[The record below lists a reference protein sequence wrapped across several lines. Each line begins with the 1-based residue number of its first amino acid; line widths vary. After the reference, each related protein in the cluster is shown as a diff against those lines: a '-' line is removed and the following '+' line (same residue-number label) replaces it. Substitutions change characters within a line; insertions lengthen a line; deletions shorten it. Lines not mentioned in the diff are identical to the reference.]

1 MTESD
6 LPVVELVPGRWGDPA
21 HAVELPAAALEALK
35 HLGVRRPS
43 PPHPNSSLDTPPPTD
58 RPTAPTGAPTDG
70 PTDGPTD
77 ASTDGLAGDST
88 GGSTRGLAGGSTGG
102 LADGPA
108 GSPADDL
115 ADDLRQALE
124 AVVGAVHVR
133 TDRDTRWGHT
143 RGYSTP
149 DLLRHRAGD
158 TSDMPDAVVYPGSHD
173 DVQALLQLC
182 AERQIAVVPY
192 AGGTSVVGGLA
203 PQRDGFAAVI
213 AVDLRRLDRLLTID
227 EVSRTATLE
236 AGVRGP
242 AAEALLAER
251 GYTLGHFPQSYE
263 GASIG
268 GYAATRS
275 SGQSSAGY
283 GRFDQMVV
291 GLTLATPRGTI
302 ELGRAPLSAA
312 GPDLRQLVLGSEGSL
327 GIITSV
333 ILRIRPRP
341 AERVFEGWRF
351 GSFDEGL
358 AAIRRLA
365 QDGPLPTVLRLSD
378 EAETAIN
385 LADPDVLGGSSGGVL
400 AICGYEGTRTAAR
413 RAEVAEVLT
422 AAGGESLGDG
432 PGETWREGRYRA
444 SYLRDPLL
452 DEGALVETLETA
464 GFWSAVPALKAAVT
478 EALVQALSDQGTP
491 PLVLCHVSHVYETG
505 ASLYFTVVSAQTDD
519 PISQWHTAKEA
530 ASTAIAAAGG
540 TITHHHGVGTD
551 HRAAYERE
559 VGPLAIEALQAVKQ
573 VLDPTAILN
582 PGILLPPPPRP

>member
-6 LPVVELVPGRWGDPA
+6 LPVVNLTPGRWGDPA
-21 HAVELPAAALEALK
+21 AKVELPAAALEALK
-35 HLGVRRPS
+35 HLGVRRP
-43 PPHPNSSLDTPPPTD
+43 PAAVA
-58 RPTAPTGAPTDG
+58 PTASDGAPDEVVQLLAKVLG
-70 PTDGPTD
+70 PE
-77 ASTDGLAGDST
+77 
-88 GGSTRGLAGGSTGG
+88 
-102 LADGPA
+102 
-108 GSPADDL
+108 
-115 ADDLRQALE
+115 Q
-124 AVVGAVHVR
+124 VR
-133 TDRDTRWGHT
+133 TDLETRWGHT

-158 TSDMPDAVVYPGSHD
+158 TTDMPAAVVYPGSHD
-173 DVQALLQLC
+173 EVQALLTAC
-182 AERQIAVVPY
+182 SEHHVAVVPY

-203 PQRDGFAAVI
+203 PQGTSFV
-213 AVDLRRLDRLLTID
+213 AVDLRRLDRLVELD
-227 EVSRTATLE
+227 EVSRTATIE
-236 AGVRGP
+236 AGVRGT

-302 ELGRAPLSAA
+302 ELGRAPMSAA

-333 ILRIRPRP
+333 VLRIRPRP
-341 AERVFEGWRF
+341 EERTFEGWRF
-351 GSFDEGL
+351 DSFDQGL

-385 LADPDVLGGSSGGVL
+385 LADPDVLGGGSGGVL
-400 AICGYEGTRTAAR
+400 AIVGFEGPRTAVR
-413 RAEVAEVLT
+413 RAEVADVLT
-422 AAGGESLGDG
+422 AAGGESAGEG
-432 PGETWREGRYRA
+432 PGETWRQGRYRA
-444 SYLRDPLL
+444 PYLRDPLL

-464 GFWSAVPALKAAVT
+464 GFWSTLPALKAKVT
-478 EALVQALSDQGTP
+478 EALVSSLSGQGTP
-491 PLVLCHVSHVYETG
+491 PIVLCHVSHVYETG
-505 ASLYFTVVSAQTDD
+505 ASLYFTVISAQTDD
-519 PISQWHTAKEA
+519 AIAQWRQAKAA
-530 ASTAIAAAGG
+530 ASKAIAAAGG

-551 HRAAYERE
+551 HRDAYAAE
-559 VGPLAIEALQAVKQ
+559 VGPLAVEALQAVKR
-573 VLDPTAILN
+573 VLDPNGILN
-582 PGILLPPPPRP
+582 PGILLAPS